1 MFKKSSESSEVESYG
16 DWVLVIFVFPAP
28 LFTSS
33 LYMVGVAQRLY
44 AHGPTKN

>member
-16 DWVLVIFVFPAP
+16 DCVLVISVFPAS